1 MLMCLLVLVLLV
13 QEEKRRQEQLQK
25 EEEER
30 AAKEFRKGIKFQVR
44 ASGCAKAWDAPSSHA
59 AWQRTKTNPD
69 HNWWLLFLQAR
80 PMPKFDQPFFAMPSE
95 KPLTQAKTPNF
106 ASKRLKRTKS

>member
-1 MLMCLLVLVLLV
+1 MLMCLLVLLV

-44 ASGCAKAWDAPSSHA
+44 ASGCAKAWDAPSSHCCLA
-59 AWQRTKTNPD
+59 A
-69 HNWWLLFLQAR
+69 
-80 PMPKFDQPFFAMPSE
+80 DQDEP
-95 KPLTQAKTPNF
+95 
-106 ASKRLKRTKS
+106 